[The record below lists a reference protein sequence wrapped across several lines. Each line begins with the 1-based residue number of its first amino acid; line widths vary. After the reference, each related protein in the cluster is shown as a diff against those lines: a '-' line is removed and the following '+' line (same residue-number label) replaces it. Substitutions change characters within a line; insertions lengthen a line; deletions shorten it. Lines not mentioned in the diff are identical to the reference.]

1 MSKAIL
7 IVDIDDGIDLTEV
20 EIEYYVYE
28 IPKIFCFHDI
38 PFGKKI
44 IKAGVIY
51 DPRPLPQKKEELD
64 INSTLKSIPIK
75 GPIIMLDK
83 VIEKARQQGYNSC
96 LDEIL
101 GGIIW

>member
-7 IVDIDDGIDLTEV
+7 VVDIDDGIDLSEV

-28 IPKIFCFHDI
+28 IPKIFCCHGI

-44 IKAGVIY
+44 IKAGGVY
-51 DPRPLPQKKEELD
+51 SPKPLPEKKEKLKGRGKDHCEYSLLD
-64 INSTLKSIPIK
+64 QLEYRK
-75 GPIIMLDK
+75 GFND
-83 VIEKARQQGYNSC
+83 C

-101 GGIIW
+101 GGNDD